1 MPFLWHTASL
11 NCTVPVSYGIGTE
24 VFKFSVKISADCMV
38 STDQQALA
46 RQGEQEG

>member
-24 VFKFSVKISADCMV
+24 VFKFSVKIFADFTV
-38 STDQQALA
+38 STGQQTLA
-46 RQGEQEG
+46 RPGEQEG